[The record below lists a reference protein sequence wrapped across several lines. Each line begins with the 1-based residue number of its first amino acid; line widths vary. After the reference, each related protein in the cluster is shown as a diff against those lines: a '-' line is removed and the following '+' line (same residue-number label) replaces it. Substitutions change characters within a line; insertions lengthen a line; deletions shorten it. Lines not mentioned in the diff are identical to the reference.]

1 MTENFDAFEISP
13 VPVPGPGATAP
24 GVYRG
29 IYGMPMFVTVPTS
42 DLAASVAFWTE
53 GLGFV
58 DLFTIP
64 GQLTHVRRWAFQ
76 DALLVPTGRPAQAP
90 AVTVSFACV
99 LDELEGIA
107 QACAD
112 LLPGCTT
119 GPRST
124 PWNTVD
130 LEVTTPENARVV
142 MTAARELG
150 LTGPEAQYLEA
161 AGFDIPRPLP
171 D

>member
-13 VPVPGPGATAP
+13 VPAPGPGVTAP

-76 DALLVPTGRPAQAP
+76 DALLVPTGRPGQAP

-142 MTAARELG
+142 MTAARELD
-150 LTGPEAQYLEA
+150 LTGPEAQYLVD
-161 AGFDIPRPLP
+161 AGFEIPRP
-171 D
+171 